1 MADVLYHRR
10 GAHNWVHHQVHYI
23 LLTFWL
29 TSDLQSAPDNST
41 STELRDVPL
50 LMVKNGITGGYTKSS
65 KMSVRGQACAGS
77 PFPPPPSP
85 HGCMYFS
92 PTLQVPSIRKLTYR
106 GIPGPVIKLM
116 KRLRSKADFHAIAS
130 RPFHFPTQRGAC
142 HDEEPVERRFWG
154 WKSPHSGGPATTRP
168 SRGGPATTRPSRRA
182 LHRGRP
188 PAMWGN
194 EDLR

>member
-1 MADVLYHRR
+1 M
-10 GAHNWVHHQVHYI
+10 HHQVHYI

-116 KRLRSKADFHAIAS
+116 KRLRSKADFHDSHPGLFI
-130 RPFHFPTQRGAC
+130 
-142 HDEEPVERRFWG
+142 
-154 WKSPHSGGPATTRP
+154 SPHSGGPATMKSP
-168 SRGGPATTRPSRRA
+168 SSDAFGDGNPHTAGGLPQRVLLAGGLPRRVLLDGLFIVA
-182 LHRGRP
+182 GP
-188 PAMWGN
+188 PLCGEMKIYD